1 MLVPELQDTVSAG
14 ITGRDEQRMRRRR
27 METVPGIPKSSPPP
41 GSWVPGSVG
50 RAGDINSILLN
61 PCGAGSGWAAG
72 TLCDPVRAKL
82 FEGWSWPRVQ

>member
-1 MLVPELQDTVSAG
+1 
-14 ITGRDEQRMRRRR
+14 

-50 RAGDINSILLN
+50 GRGDINSILLN

-72 TLCDPVRAKL
+72 TLCDPVRAKT
-82 FEGWSWPRVQ
+82 PRLELASCTMNRIAVSDDIISSTVKL

>member
-1 MLVPELQDTVSAG
+1 
-14 ITGRDEQRMRRRR
+14 

-41 GSWVPGSVG
+41 GSWSARLCGKG
-50 RAGDINSILLN
+50 RDINSILLN

-82 FEGWSWPRVQ
+82 SEGWAGLVYNGQR